1 MNNPIKIWRE
11 LRNIYLKYID
21 SGLPLINKNLALERR
36 RLYEQPGAICQPPI
50 IELVPRYKEV
60 ATLPEA
66 CVNLNIDSEFAEFA
80 KCGLFPNF
88 NGVERKLYKHQKD
101 AIKYALSERKHIV
114 ATTGTGSGKTECF
127 LLPTIADLVVESKK
141 WDNNRTRAVR
151 ILILYPLNA
160 LAEDQMI
167 RLRKSLNS
175 TNTDHTGARDWLD
188 KNREGHRFYFGRYTG
203 KTPISG
209 KKGRST
215 AEFIKEKDQHIK
227 DWDAAKSASIESG
240 NEDLLYHVSCMDEN
254 SAEMWDRWSMQD
266 NPPDVLIT
274 NYSML
279 NIMLLRKQEEPIFDK
294 TRQWLAEDRQN
305 NIFHLVVD
313 EMHTYRG
320 TAGTEVA
327 YLLRLL
333 LDKLGLSPDSPQI
346 QFLASSASMRENDK
360 TKDYLCSFFG
370 VERNSYDYKFKLLSN
385 PPHEL
390 IENVPSVNIPQ
401 NKFADFAIN
410 FRNHGI
416 KKSVLEFKTKE
427 NCKSVEEL
435 LNKYK
440 IIDWLKY
447 VMQNEDGE
455 LVAQKTTELTFSLFK
470 VITQMSEDALEGI
483 LLLLCE
489 GKDDNNVSLQPIR
502 SHNFFRNIDGLWA
515 CSNPNCTE
523 IEKEFRWEDRKIG
536 KLYRGPGKTVCNCGG
551 KILEALICRSCG
563 EIFLSGYRVKEAGEE
578 FLVSNISKSIDNEGL
593 AVLWTKDGISKE
605 IQDKTNW
612 RNTDFHCLTGKF
624 NVTRNGNSAIFLP
637 DNDYLIEFPNY
648 CPNCHLDYKIKDK
661 HSLSPI
667 TKHATGVQKV
677 NQVMADAMMRTMK
690 ENNIISPKLVLFSD
704 SRQAAAKLSAGI
716 ELDHYRDVLRQTVLN
731 SLQSEDLNIIVL
743 SKFRKEGIG
752 NLNEEERIL
761 FKKLRESEYYN
772 RIISS
777 IRDEKEGLIEESEKE
792 KLNAFFNTQ
801 LPELKIIEDKVW
813 KKIAS
818 LGMNPAG
825 PNPSFIT
832 RASTEWKE
840 LFDWNSKPIKRID
853 SGDQIRFFED
863 IIFKCNTEQLVT
875 LFAHKNRSFESLKL
889 GYVTANITD
898 VDDKFSQ
905 FIDVA
910 IRLLGESWKIDG
922 YEAKYSRDSF
932 PRSIWN
938 FAKAVYG
945 DKYGKNNHP
954 NIDQLQLILE
964 NKNIIKKDEKVL
976 TGRNLFFK
984 KTLENEK
991 IWVCDK
997 CNTVHLHPSCGTC
1010 SNCCSKN
1017 LIDKRITTVDIEN
1030 QEDYYSYLATKAE
1043 PYRLHC
1049 EELTGQT
1056 SKDDSSKRQ
1065 RLFQQIFLENENP
1078 LVDEIDLL
1086 SVTTTMEAGVDI
1098 GSLSTVMMGNVPP
1111 QRFNYQQRVGRA
1123 GRRGHALSIALTVA
1137 KANSHDQ
1144 THYFQTERMV
1154 SAKPSDPYLEIH
1166 SSEIA
1171 ERMIIRQVLQK
1182 SFETINLGDNTS
1194 DNVHG
1199 EFGMDYK
1206 WKENREAVL
1215 KWINR
1220 NPLEITDIIDC
1231 VSKETN
1237 LNKSKHEIANYIK
1250 SELVDYIDKIVDNKF
1265 DFPQKALGEKL
1276 SNAGL
1281 LPMFGFP
1288 TRVRLLYQEIPKKLP
1303 PVEVVDRNLDIAIS
1317 SFAPGS
1323 EIVKDK
1329 KVLTSVGFVT
1339 YEKIFGKVEEKSGLN
1354 ELDKNV
1360 QICGVCGF
1368 TTVSDTQYTECPHC
1382 KGQSVENVR
1391 ACSPIGFCVDF
1402 EAETKDFN
1410 GRFDFIPFS
1419 TSVSLDAESRL
1430 DYPFT
1435 IHNLQIHTNI
1445 LPKNGIVHQINNN
1458 DGNLFKIGKLK
1469 GTKQY
1474 VARSA
1479 FDIQKQ
1485 QSLQLYNEK
1494 SYALIASKTT
1504 GVLTANIKE
1513 KNDNLDLSPLQSNQK
1528 NYQVIKGAFVSWGYL
1543 LQKAVCD
1550 FLDIETSEIEVGF
1563 HINKEQNGEVFL
1575 VERLENG
1582 AGYCNYLSG
1591 RIHKDVPYK
1600 ALIEPFLPESG
1611 LYKFLTDS
1619 EKHQS
1624 QCTSSC
1630 YDCLRD
1636 FYNQQHH
1643 GILDWRL
1650 GLDLA
1655 RISNDKGI
1663 FIDFSSIYWT
1673 DYLRNLANTFNYS
1686 NEVQN
1691 NIYIIKNRGKKI
1703 LIVHPFWSKKYISG
1717 LSEKID
1723 FDLDVNIIDVT
1734 KIIRE

>member
-1 MNNPIKIWRE
+1 MKGDYNWVTSLIGNEHQGIPLLEEELIK
-11 LRNIYLKYID
+11 
-21 SGLPLINKNLALERR
+21 
-36 RLYEQPGAICQPPI
+36 
-50 IELVPRYKEV
+50 
-60 ATLPEA
+60 
-66 CVNLNIDSEFAEFA
+66 
-80 KCGLFPNF
+80 
-88 NGVERKLYKHQKD
+88 
-101 AIKYALSERKHIV
+101 
-114 ATTGTGSGKTECF
+114 
-127 LLPTIADLVVESKK
+127 
-141 WDNNRTRAVR
+141 
-151 ILILYPLNA
+151 
-160 LAEDQMI
+160 
-167 RLRKSLNS
+167 LNS
-175 TNTDHTGARDWLD
+175 
-188 KNREGHRFYFGRYTG
+188 F
-203 KTPISG
+203 
-209 KKGRST
+209 
-215 AEFIKEKDQHIK
+215 
-227 DWDAAKSASIESG
+227 
-240 NEDLLYHVSCMDEN
+240 
-254 SAEMWDRWSMQD
+254 
-266 NPPDVLIT
+266 
-274 NYSML
+274 
-279 NIMLLRKQEEPIFDK
+279 
-294 TRQWLAEDRQN
+294 
-305 NIFHLVVD
+305 
-313 EMHTYRG
+313 
-320 TAGTEVA
+320 
-327 YLLRLL
+327 
-333 LDKLGLSPDSPQI
+333 
-346 QFLASSASMRENDK
+346 
-360 TKDYLCSFFG
+360 
-370 VERNSYDYKFKLLSN
+370 
-385 PPHEL
+385 
-390 IENVPSVNIPQ
+390 
-401 NKFADFAIN
+401 
-410 FRNHGI
+410 
-416 KKSVLEFKTKE
+416 
-427 NCKSVEEL
+427 
-435 LNKYK
+435 
-440 IIDWLKY
+440 
-447 VMQNEDGE
+447 
-455 LVAQKTTELTFSLFK
+455 
-470 VITQMSEDALEGI
+470 
-483 LLLLCE
+483 
-489 GKDDNNVSLQPIR
+489 
-502 SHNFFRNIDGLWA
+502 
-515 CSNPNCTE
+515 
-523 IEKEFRWEDRKIG
+523 
-536 KLYRGPGKTVCNCGG
+536 
-551 KILEALICRSCG
+551 
-563 EIFLSGYRVKEAGEE
+563 
-578 FLVSNISKSIDNEGL
+578 
-593 AVLWTKDGISKE
+593 
-605 IQDKTNW
+605 
-612 RNTDFHCLTGKF
+612 
-624 NVTRNGNSAIFLP
+624 
-637 DNDYLIEFPNY
+637 
-648 CPNCHLDYKIKDK
+648 
-661 HSLSPI
+661 
-667 TKHATGVQKV
+667 
-677 NQVMADAMMRTMK
+677 
-690 ENNIISPKLVLFSD
+690 
-704 SRQAAAKLSAGI
+704 
-716 ELDHYRDVLRQTVLN
+716 LN
-731 SLQSEDLNIIVL
+731 S
-743 SKFRKEGIG
+743 
-752 NLNEEERIL
+752 
-761 FKKLRESEYYN
+761 
-772 RIISS
+772 
-777 IRDEKEGLIEESEKE
+777 
-792 KLNAFFNTQ
+792 Q

-863 IIFKCNTEQLVT
+863 IIYKCNTEQLVT

-898 VDDKFSQ
+898 VEDKFSQ

-964 NKNIIKKDEKVL
+964 NKDIIKKDEKVL

-984 KTLENEK
+984 KSLVNDT
-991 IWVCDK
+991 IWICGK

-1010 SNCCSKN
+1010 SNCCSKK
-1017 LIDKRITTVDIEN
+1017 LIDKRITADDIDN
-1030 QEDYYSYLATKAE
+1030 QEDYYSFLATKAE
-1043 PYRLHC
+1043 SYRLHC

-1065 RLFQQIFLENENP
+1065 RLFQQIFLENENR

-1182 SFETINLGDNTS
+1182 SFEKINLGDNTS

-1199 EFGMDYK
+1199 EFGMDFK
-1206 WKENREAVL
+1206 WKENREEVL
-1215 KWINR
+1215 KWIN
-1220 NPLEITDIIDC
+1220 NNADEISDIIDC
-1231 VSKETN
+1231 ISKETD
-1237 LNKSKHEIANYIK
+1237 LNKSKQEITNYIK
-1250 SELVDYIDKIVDNKF
+1250 SELVDYIDRIVNNKF

-1354 ELDKNV
+1354 ELDKKV
-1360 QICGVCGF
+1360 QICKDCHF
-1368 TTVSDTQYTECPHC
+1368 TTLSDTPYQDCPHC
-1382 KGQSVENVR
+1382 NGIQSIEEVR
-1391 ACSPIGFCVDF
+1391 ACSPLGFCVDY
-1402 EAETKDFN
+1402 EAEIKDFN
-1410 GRFDFIPFS
+1410 GRFDFMPFS

-1430 DYPFT
+1430 DYSFS
-1435 IHNLQIHTNI
+1435 IQNLQIHTNI

-1458 DGNLFKIGKLK
+1458 DGNLFKVGNLQ
-1469 GTKQY
+1469 GTKQF

-1479 FDIQKQ
+1479 FDTKKQ
-1485 QSLQLYNEK
+1485 LSLKIYNEK
-1494 SYALIASKTT
+1494 NYALIASKTT
-1504 GVLTANIKE
+1504 GVLTANIKA
-1513 KNDNLDLSPLQSNQK
+1513 KNDKLDLSPLHSNQK
-1528 NYQVIKGAFVSWGYL
+1528 NNQAIQGAFISWGYL

-1550 FLDIETSEIEVGF
+1550 FLDIETNEIEVGF
-1563 HINKEQNGEVFL
+1563 HINKEQSGEVFL

-1600 ALIEPFLPESG
+1600 ALIEPFLPESK

-1619 EKHQS
+1619 EKHLS

-1655 RISNDKGI
+1655 RISNDKEI
-1663 FIDFSSIYWT
+1663 FIDFSSTYWT
-1673 DYLRNLANTFNYS
+1673 DYLRNLANSFQYS
-1686 NEVQN
+1686 QEVQN
-1691 NIYIIKNRGKKI
+1691 NIFIINST
-1703 LIVHPFWSKKYISG
+1703 LP
-1717 LSEKID
+1717 
-1723 FDLDVNIIDVT
+1723 N
-1734 KIIRE
+1734 